1 MHQLRRFASGK
12 IDSGARYHWA
22 LRFTYRILNDLLKV
36 VTIFLAC
43 DKSTQVRIKDIE
55 SPMAKLVRQH
65 R

>member
-1 MHQLRRFASGK
+1 MVLNMVLNMGLR
-12 IDSGARYHWA
+12 H
-22 LRFTYRILNDLLKV
+22 ILNDLLKI

-55 SPMAKLVRQH
+55 SPMAILVLQH